1 MTMRLEKGF
10 TLIEIIASLVM
21 ISAGIV
27 GLARL
32 FSNANSAATVS
43 EEMQKATRYAQECA
57 EHILGLRADTNF
69 LSSTISTTMCNT
81 LSIPAADSA
90 YVRTVS
96 LGSTYVG
103 TAATSCP
110 NTASCRDAAVRV
122 QTANVSAVL
131 NVLLVE

>member
-1 MTMRLEKGF
+1 MRRQKGF

-32 FSNANSAATVS
+32 FSNANSAATVAT
-43 EEMQKATRYAQECA
+43 EMQKATRYAQECA

-69 LSSTISTTMCNT
+69 LSSAIGTTMCNT
-81 LSIPAADSA
+81 LSIPTADSA

-96 LGSTYVG
+96 LGTTYTG
-103 TAATSCP
+103 TTATACP
-110 NTASCRDAAVRV
+110 NTASCRNATVRV
-122 QTANVSAVL
+122 QTANVLADL
-131 NVLLVE
+131 TVLLVE